1 MTSTSGA
8 VSPGPAPGSEGAT
21 AGNSA
26 SGVSAASAPEPGSQ
40 SPVTIQHA
48 NSNPAIASRVAVPFA
63 GTYGTGAKKPTAIST
78 FAVSMSGNGG
88 RYKLTF
94 FARLT
99 SNEVPL
105 SGETITFTLSGLGS
119 CEGTTHSG
127 DATCVLSSD
136 TRMLH
141 SIYTAAFHGS
151 AQYDPSESDG
161 ELLGHV
167 PQ

>member
-1 MTSTSGA
+1 M
-8 VSPGPAPGSEGAT
+8 

-26 SGVSAASAPEPGSQ
+26 SGTSTAAAPETGSQ
-40 SPVTIQHA
+40 SPVTTQSA
-48 NSNPAIASRVAVPFA
+48 NSNPAIASPAAAPFA
-63 GTYGTGAKKPTAIST
+63 GTYGTGAKKPTAITT
-78 FAVSMSGNGG
+78 FAVSMPGQGS

-99 SNEVPL
+99 ANEVPL

-127 DATCVLSSD
+127 DATCVLLSD

-141 SIYTAAFHGS
+141 STYTAAFHGS
-151 AQYDPSESDG
+151 SQYDPSESDG
-161 ELLGHV
+161 EVLGHV